1 MRLVI
6 MDEIQTMNSVERI
19 ARETAYP
26 DPLTTQNILELYEVT
41 QDELRICGC
50 LNPTF
55 NSTDVHLDIK
65 ENTLLE
71 LEEDLLNA
79 AARVELRGNEDLKN
93 LIDLWKK
100 TFCQENDDNVRPT
113 DRIAMN
119 IFRYLMS
126 ADGLKD

>member
-1 MRLVI
+1 

-41 QDELRICGC
+41 QDELRICGS
-50 LNPTF
+50 LKPTF

-100 TFCQENDDNVRPT
+100 TFCQENGDNVHPT
-113 DRIAMN
+113 DRIAIN

>member
-1 MRLVI
+1 

-41 QDELRICGC
+41 QDELRICGS

-79 AARVELRGNEDLKN
+79 AACVELRGNEDLKN

-100 TFCQENDDNVRPT
+100 TFCQENGDQENGDNVRPT